1 MESQIPAL
9 QQKIIQEEKE
19 CNMRIK
25 VIEEEWDK
33 NRPRSSEFSPKDAL
47 D

>member
-9 QQKIIQEEKE
+9 QEKIIQEEKE
-19 CNMRIK
+19 TNMRIK
-25 VIEEEWDK
+25 VIEEEWEK